1 MKIPANATVDSAR
14 LTLRLVEQDDL
25 HDLLEIHAS
34 EEVARYLPFDAWQ
47 GMADA
52 RAWYQRTLARHG
64 EGSAIQFVMQH
75 REWKRVVGSGLLFH
89 FEEESRRAEI
99 GYVFGR
105 QYWGQGFAHE
115 GLTSLLDFAFIELQ
129 LRRLEAEIDP
139 RNTASDKVL
148 RRLGFTQ
155 EGLLRQRWSLKD
167 EISDS
172 GLYGLLRQEWEAG
185 RRDTEQSPRR
195 L

>member
-1 MKIPANATVDSAR
+1 MKIPANTTVISGR
-14 LTLRLVEQDDL
+14 LVLRLVEHGDL

-34 EEVARYLPFDAWQ
+34 EEVARYLPFGAWA

-52 RAWYQRTLARHG
+52 KAWYQRTLARHG
-64 EGSAIQFVMQH
+64 EGSAIQFVMHH
-75 REWKRVVGSGLLFH
+75 REEDRVVGTVLLFH

-99 GYVFGR
+99 GYVLGR
-105 QYWGQGFAHE
+105 KHWGQGFAQE
-115 GLTSLLDFAFIELQ
+115 GLSSLLEFAFGELG

-139 RNTASDKVL
+139 RNTASGKVL

-155 EGLLRQRWSLKD
+155 EGLLRQRWSLKG

-172 GLYGLLRQEWEAG
+172 SLYGLLRHEWEITRG
-185 RRDTEQSPRR
+185 KT
-195 L
+195 

>member
-1 MKIPANATVDSAR
+1 MKIPANTTIASGR
-14 LTLRLVEQDDL
+14 LDLRLVEHDDL

-34 EEVARYLPFDAWQ
+34 EEVARYLPFGAWT

-52 RAWYQRTLARHG
+52 KAWYQRTLARHG
-64 EGSAIQFVMQH
+64 EGSAIQFVMHH
-75 REWKRVVGSGLLFH
+75 RAQGRVIGTGLLFH

-99 GYVFGR
+99 GYVLGR
-105 QYWGQGFAHE
+105 KYWGQGFAHE
-115 GLTSLLDFAFIELQ
+115 GLGSLLEFAFGELN

-148 RRLGFTQ
+148 RRLGFMR
-155 EGLLRQRWSLKD
+155 EGLLRQRWSLKG

-172 GLYGLLRQEWEAG
+172 ALYGLLRHEWEAARG
-185 RRDTEQSPRR
+185 NT
-195 L
+195 